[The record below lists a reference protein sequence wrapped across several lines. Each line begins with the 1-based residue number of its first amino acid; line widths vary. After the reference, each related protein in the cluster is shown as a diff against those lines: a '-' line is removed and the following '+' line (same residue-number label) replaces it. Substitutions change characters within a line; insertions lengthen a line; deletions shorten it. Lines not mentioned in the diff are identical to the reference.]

1 MPNLASNLLS
11 VHKLCLQNNAFCY
24 FDAHKFFIQDLPTG
38 KILYAGLSKDGVY
51 LISSNSNLSSTSCFN
66 SVQTPAFVTIKP
78 HHILLWH
85 HRLGHPS
92 SKSLL
97 SALKP
102 VFFSISLFQI
112 DEVCSSCEY
121 CISAKM
127 HKFHLN
133 KTPLVSTS
141 LLELVDSDVW
151 GPSPLT
157 SLLGFNYYVIF
168 VDDYSCFT
176 WLFLLKHKIK
186 VLSVFKHFKSRVET
200 QFSSKLKV
208 LRLIMDL
215 NT

>member
-24 FDAHKFFIQDLPTG
+24 FDAHKFLFQDLPTG

-102 VFFSISLFQI
+102 IFFSISLSQI

-141 LLELVDSDVW
+141 LLYLV
-151 GPSPLT
+151 
-157 SLLGFNYYVIF
+157 
-168 VDDYSCFT
+168 
-176 WLFLLKHKIK
+176 
-186 VLSVFKHFKSRVET
+186 
-200 QFSSKLKV
+200 
-208 LRLIMDL
+208 LIAM
-215 NT
+215 